1 MSVRYDVVATVGQ
14 YEKDGQTKYL
24 TRKVGV
30 VVKTQKG
37 YRLKIDATFNPAGC
51 PRADDGGVWLALF
64 EPKDDQQR
72 PAQQSPQRSQQA
84 ATRDALEDYIPFAP
98 VNNLL
103 GM

>member
-30 VVKTQKG
+30 VVNTQKG
-37 YRLKIDATFNPAGC
+37 FRLKLDATFNPAGC
-51 PRADDGGVWLALF
+51 PRGDDGGVWLALF
-64 EPKDDQQR
+64 EPKEDQQK
-72 PAQQSPQRSQQA
+72 QQQAPQRGQQA
-84 ATRDALEDYIPFAP
+84 APRDSIDDDIPFAP